1 MDLLIK
7 HCFYIQQVAKQLYI
21 SPGQVQLW
29 YRLTHI
35 IPCCETGKESIQ
47 KGIDVLLCFLQEN
60 ENIWCVS
67 NCTCSCSYITLE
79 CSYYEIYS
87 SSIPICFLIASRML
101 HTMNTLSTTDKA
113 ESIRLKTFD
122 ISLLRRIGTAITLDI
137 NPK

>member
-7 HCFYIQQVAKQLYI
+7 HCFYIQQAAKQLYI

-60 ENIWCVS
+60 EKIGRW
-67 NCTCSCSYITLE
+67 NCTCSWVIKCLY
-79 CSYYEIYS
+79 
-87 SSIPICFLIASRML
+87 
-101 HTMNTLSTTDKA
+101 NK
-113 ESIRLKTFD
+113 KTFKKCTYMFSYCFKNAAYD
-122 ISLLRRIGTAITLDI
+122 EYTIHNGQGRKHSIENVWHLFAEKDRDCYHIGYK
-137 NPK
+137 P